1 MKSNLK
7 TLVYFVSG
15 AVMIAAP
22 IALIKSSHYSPRF
35 ENSEKNKVQ
44 SWAGAEAYYHM
55 LKADPTTGL
64 INEVGRT
71 MADQEAMLRMQN
83 SSKFKTSSSAL
94 GLNWT
99 ELGPD
104 NVGGRVRA
112 IVFDKKNQ
120 NVIYAG
126 GVSGGIFK
134 SINGG
139 TSWNPINDQLNNMIV
154 GCMDQDASGN
164 YIYFGTGEEN
174 SGGQGNSSFIGN
186 GLYKMDLSTNAIT
199 SVTST
204 TTSYR
209 DIKNVKCHK
218 TDDNIIYLG
227 TYSAG
232 FKISKNAGATW
243 GTAKLASTSAAVATA
258 GFINDI
264 KVGTDGSY
272 VFCNS
277 AAVYRSTTGDEFV
290 TVITPS
296 IAIIAGT
303 NRFSSELAIAP
314 SNPNYIY
321 LAGVRGDSKLGG
333 VCYTENGGLNWYKI
347 ANSSS
352 TTFDP
357 YISGGN
363 GQGEYD
369 NAITVHPTN
378 PGLVYIGGAAYWKWN
393 RSSAGIGTWNFAAY
407 QFAYGSQQYVHSD
420 IHAFEWDPFNSNKL
434 IVGCDGGMF
443 RSIDGGLN
451 YTAINKGFNVTQPY
465 AIAFERYPVLGLS
478 SGFPMGGVAC
488 GNQDNGTTYIP
499 GNYNGVKGSY
509 PLGGGDGNFLDFS
522 NIAPDA
528 VFSSIYY
535 GQVDRAANKSFNG
548 GSEFVDVEY
557 SKYNGGPGTPAFASF
572 VTPIKLWENSADL
585 TSLDSVWFTAPTV
598 INNSAGTGDGFV
610 KTLKSAVYR
619 TDNSA
624 IFDSLYL
631 TIGTGVGTATAG
643 INYTSPAAATLAG
656 TVVTTFTTSV
666 PFTLGGYSGVII
678 ASRYGIAFGKNPEID
693 SIKVMFSTAP
703 ANGLVLKTLMTES
716 FNSGADV
723 KVSTET
729 TSSTKFGYNLPTALA
744 ARGKIR
750 VPDIMQARLAIGIS
764 GRVVVVKKPL
774 NFAISPDWCTV
785 ASSVSRDES
794 GANAGFVG
802 TVQTMEWDPSGDNLY
817 VGTQS
822 GTLYRISHL
831 KSLHDSIGVKSIDSL
846 NANMIDS
853 TAGLQRKRSLIRCT
867 KIGTFS
873 GGVITSISVDP
884 INGSKIVVTVG
895 GYASTPHV
903 YYATSPAT
911 HTTALGIGAF
921 TSKVGAGSTGLII
934 GDPIY
939 SSLIELNNSNRVL
952 VGTEHGLYATDDI
965 TVPTPIWSKENNLK
979 LPNVPVFMIRQ
990 QTKNSGFCYNSGI
1003 IYVGTHGRGIWAS
1016 DTYYQ
1021 KSIVGINEIAAKDK
1035 TQVNGIKLYPN
1046 PTRDIVNLSF
1056 TITKS
1061 ENLTL
1066 SIYDLKGVLVQNKV
1080 LGKLP
1085 EGEQLMQINADDLIS
1100 GTYIVCLNSSTEII
1114 GTNRLVIIK

>member
-1 MKSNLK
+1 MKLNLK
-7 TLVYFVSG
+7 NLAYFVSG

-22 IALIKSSHYSPRF
+22 IALIKSSHYSPRS
-35 ENSEKNKVQ
+35 ESSEKNKVQ
-44 SWAGAEAYYHM
+44 SWAGADAYYRM
-55 LKADPTTGL
+55 LKADPSTGL
-64 INEVGRT
+64 INEEART
-71 MADQEAMLRMQN
+71 MAEQEAMLRNQN
-83 SSKFKTSSSAL
+83 SSKLKTSSSAL
-94 GLNWT
+94 GLNWI

-120 NVIYAG
+120 NVVYAG

-134 SINGG
+134 SIDGG
-139 TSWNPINDQLNNMIV
+139 STWNPINDQLNNMII
-154 GCMDQDASGN
+154 GCMDQNASGN

-174 SGGQGNSSFIGN
+174 SGGDGNSAFIGS
-186 GLYKMDLSTNAIT
+186 GLYKLDLATNAIT
-199 SVTST
+199 SVST
-204 TTSYR
+204 TTTLYR

-227 TYSAG
+227 TYTGG
-232 FKISKNAGATW
+232 FKISKNAGTTW
-243 GTAKLASTSAAVATA
+243 GNAKLASTSASVATA

-264 KVGTDGSY
+264 KVGSDGSY
-272 VFCNS
+272 VFCYS
-277 AAVYRSTTGDEFV
+277 TGVYRSTTGDEFV
-290 TVITPS
+290 TAITPPTG
-296 IAIIAGT
+296 IILGT
-303 NRFSSELAIAP
+303 NRFSTEIAIAA

-333 VCYTENGGLNWYKI
+333 VCYTEDGGLNWYKI

-352 TTFDP
+352 TIFDP

-363 GQGEYD
+363 GQGQYD
-369 NAITVHPTN
+369 NAITVHPSN
-378 PGLVYIGGAAYWKWN
+378 PGLVYLGGAAYWKWN
-393 RSSAGIGTWNFAAY
+393 RSSPGVGSWNYAAY
-407 QFAYGSQQYVHSD
+407 QFAVGSQQYVHSD

-451 YTAINKGFNVTQPY
+451 YTAINKGFNTTQPY
-465 AIAFERYPVLGLS
+465 AIAFERYPALGLS

-488 GNQDNGTTYIP
+488 GNQDNGTTYVP
-499 GNYNGVKGSY
+499 GNYNGTKGAY

-535 GQVDRAANKSFNG
+535 GQVDRAANKGPYG
-548 GSEFVDVEY
+548 GSGFEDIEY
-557 SKYNGGPGTPAFASF
+557 GNYNGGPGAPAFASF

-585 TSLDSVWFTAPTV
+585 TSIDSVWFTAPTI
-598 INNSAGTGDGFV
+598 INNSAGTGDGFN
-610 KTLKSAVYR
+610 KTLKSAIMR

-631 TIGTGVGTATAG
+631 TLGTASVG
-643 INYTSPAAATLAG
+643 INYTSPAASTIAG
-656 TVVTTFTTSV
+656 TVITTYTTSV
-666 PFTLGGYSGVII
+666 PFTVGGYSGVVV

-693 SIKVMFSTAP
+693 SIKVSFTTAP
-703 ANGLVLKTLMTES
+703 ANGLLLKTLMTES

-723 KVSTET
+723 KVNTET
-729 TSSTKFGYNLPTALA
+729 TSSTKFGYILPTAVP
-744 ARGKIR
+744 ARGKIK

-802 TVQTMEWDPSGDNLY
+802 TVQTMEWDPNGDNLY

-822 GTLYRISHL
+822 GTVYRISHL
-831 KSLHDSIGVKSIDSL
+831 KSLNDSVGVKSIDSL
-846 NANMIDS
+846 KANMIDS
-853 TAGLQRKRSLIRCT
+853 TGGLQRKRSAIRCT

-895 GYASTPHV
+895 GYGTHSHV

-911 HTTALGIGAF
+911 HTTAIGVGAF
-921 TSKVGAGSTGLII
+921 VSKVGAGTTGLIL

-939 SSLIELNNSNRVL
+939 SSLVELNNSNRVL
-952 VGTEHGLYATDDI
+952 VGTEHGLYATNDI
-965 TVPTPIWSKENNLK
+965 TLPSPIWSKENNLK

-990 QTKNSGFCYNSGI
+990 QTKHSGFCYNSGV
-1003 IYVGTHGRGIWAS
+1003 IYAGTHGRGIWGS
-1016 DTYYQ
+1016 DTYFK
-1021 KSIVGINEIAAKDK
+1021 KSVVGINEIAAKDK

-1046 PTRDIVNLSF
+1046 PTRDLVNLSF

-1085 EGEQLMQINADDLIS
+1085 EGEQLMQISADDLIS
-1100 GTYIVCLNSSTEII
+1100 GTYIVSLNSSTEII